1 MQNESENQKALPHV
15 EEDSAHEKGSQISS
29 HEKCDRELID
39 CFSECAKNIINGRVQ
54 LTKRQYA
61 RLQQQKKDLRKLANT
76 HTTLKKRRS
85 ILRQKGGFI
94 TSLLVP
100 ALATLGGILMNKL
113 TS

>member
-1 MQNESENQKALPHV
+1 MSQKIRKHYPTLKKILHIRKAAR
-15 EEDSAHEKGSQISS
+15 SAAIK
-29 HEKCDRELID
+29 KCDRELID

-61 RLQQQKKDLRKLANT
+61 RLQRQKKDLRKLANT
-76 HTTLKKRRS
+76 RTTLKKRRT

-100 ALATLGGILMNKL
+100 ALVTLGSILMNKL
-113 TS
+113 TN